1 MVQRRASRRR
11 ARASPMPCLR
21 YWGTRPC
28 VRPRWQTCPSWC
40 AVRPPSPRTR
50 TARFRLR
57 RTRTCLPSAL
67 RYGAWLRGMTLD
79 WLVLVYG
86 TSLLLEHKASVA
98 KVGDNTQHGKDDEQ
112 GAG

>member
-1 MVQRRASRRR
+1 
-11 ARASPMPCLR
+11 
-21 YWGTRPC
+21 
-28 VRPRWQTCPSWC
+28 
-40 AVRPPSPRTR
+40 
-50 TARFRLR
+50 
-57 RTRTCLPSAL
+57 
-67 RYGAWLRGMTLD
+67 MTLD